1 MPFYRSHVEEQDE
14 HGLTARAAA
23 VLLFLCVLG
32 LGLPSGLSAQYEKPA
47 PEAAYA
53 LEGVTVVRADGSR
66 LENVNVVVR
75 SGRIAAIGSDVRPP
89 AGARVLEGDSLRV
102 YPGMVDAAG
111 SAEFELPEP
120 DSSPGEVPSWSPP
133 RDVQGFRP
141 HLRVADHL
149 GSTGSSTA
157 EAREA
162 GVVAAAVHP
171 EDGPAPGRSALL
183 LHRKTADAPRELVLD
198 AELGAVLSLEPSP
211 GVYPSTLFGVQAFHR
226 QQFRNA
232 EHRSRLASA
241 YGESPDGLSPPTWDA
256 DYRVLSSVAAGET
269 RVFFRAQSSNDIRR
283 ALDLAS
289 FAGFEPVIVGGREAW
304 KVADLLAER
313 DVPVLATTDYPEPE
327 RWDPESADS
336 AGDDTLPP
344 EVQREKRRVE
354 NAYRNAARLHEA
366 GVRFALTSG
375 GGDAELREGVGT
387 AVEYGLPRGAAL
399 RAVTSTPADLLGQP
413 ALAALR
419 EGMAANFV
427 VADGPLFA
435 EETELQYTFVDAR
448 PEVMWTEPGAEPG
461 EPPAVEV
468 GGSWSVELS
477 MDQGSFEGTMELQ
490 QEGAEVSGSFATSS
504 GQGPPLD
511 AEGTIS
517 GNSLDL
523 TLSGSGGGQTI
534 EITLTGTVE
543 GNEASGSGS
552 GPFGSF
558 TWEATRQSTPG
569 EGIGGIE

>member
-1 MPFYRSHVEEQDE
+1 MQFHRSDAEEQGQR
-14 HGLTARAAA
+14 GLLARAAP
-23 VLLFLCVLG
+23 VLVFLCALA
-32 LGLPSGLSAQYEKPA
+32 LALPSGLSAQYEKPA

-53 LEGVTVVRADGSR
+53 LDGVTVIRADGSR
-66 LENVNVVVR
+66 LENVDVVVR
-75 SGRIAAIGSDVRPP
+75 RGRIAALGPDVQIP

-111 SAEFELPEP
+111 SAELELPEP

-149 GSTGSSTA
+149 TSTGSSTA

-162 GVVAAAVHP
+162 GIVAAAVHP

-183 LHRKTADAPRELVLD
+183 LHRTTADAPRELVLD

-232 EHRSRLASA
+232 EHGSRLASA
-241 YGESPDGLSPPTWDA
+241 YEESPDGLSPPTWDA
-256 DYRVLSSVAAGET
+256 DHRVLSSVAAGET

-289 FAGFEPVIVGGREAW
+289 FVGFDPVIVGGGEAW

-327 RWDPESADS
+327 RWEPESADS
-336 AGDDTLPP
+336 VRADTLPP
-344 EVQREKRRVE
+344 EVRREKRRVE

-375 GGDAELREGVGT
+375 GGDADLREGVGT
-387 AVEYGLPRGAAL
+387 AVEYGLSRAAAL
-399 RAVTSTPADLLGQP
+399 SAVTSTPADLVGQP

-419 EGMAANFV
+419 EGVAANFV

-435 EETELQYTFVDAR
+435 EETELRYTFVDGR
-448 PEVMWTEPGAEPG
+448 PQVMRTEPGSEPS
-461 EPPAVEV
+461 EPPAVKV

-477 MDQGSFEGTMELQ
+477 TDQGSFEGTLKLRQ
-490 QEGAEVSGSFATSS
+490 DGAEVTGRFSTSS

-511 AEGTIS
+511 AGGTVS
-517 GNSLDL
+517 GNSVDL
-523 TLSGSGGGQTI
+523 TLSGSGGGQTV

-543 GNEASGSGS
+543 GDEASGSGS

-558 TWEATRQSTPG
+558 TWEATRQSAPG
-569 EGIGGIE
+569 EGIGGI

>member
-1 MPFYRSHVEEQDE
+1 MRFYRSDSGDHDE
-14 HGLTARAAA
+14 RGLSVRAAP
-23 VLLFLCVLG
+23 VLLVLFALT
-32 LGLPSGLSAQYEKPA
+32 LGLPVPASAQYEKPA
-47 PEAAYA
+47 PAAAYG
-53 LEGVTVVRADGSR
+53 LEDVTVVRADGST
-66 LENVNVVVR
+66 LEGVDVVVR
-75 SGRIAAIGSDVRPP
+75 NGMIAAVGGDARIP

-111 SAEFELPEP
+111 TADYELPEP

-141 HLRVADHL
+141 HVRVADHL
-149 GSTGSSTA
+149 TSSGSSTS

-162 GVVAAAVHP
+162 GVVATAVHP
-171 EDGPAPGRSALL
+171 DDGPAPGRSALL
-183 LHRKTADAPRELVLD
+183 LHRKTADAPRHLVLD

-232 EHRSRLASA
+232 EHRSRVASA
-241 YGESPDGLSPPTWDA
+241 YAESPAGLSPPAWDA

-269 RVFFRAQSSNDIRR
+269 RVFFRAQDANDIRR

-304 KVADLLAER
+304 KVAELLAER

-327 RWDPESADS
+327 RWEPESSDS
-336 AGDDTLPP
+336 VQAATLPP

-366 GVRFALTSG
+366 GVRFALTTG
-375 GGDAELREGVGT
+375 DGDADLREGVRT
-387 AVEYGLPRGAAL
+387 AIEYGLPREAAL
-399 RAVTSTPADLLGQP
+399 RAVTATPASLLGHP
-413 ALAALR
+413 ALPTLR
-419 EGMAANFV
+419 EGAAANFV

-435 EETELQYTFVDAR
+435 EETELQYTFVDGR
-448 PEVMWTEPGAEPG
+448 PQVMRTEPGAEPG
-461 EPPAVEV
+461 EPPAVDL
-468 GGSWSVELS
+468 GGAWSVELS
-477 MDQGSFEGTMELQ
+477 MDEGSFEGTMELEQ
-490 QEGAEVSGSFATSS
+490 DGAEVTGSFSSSS

-511 AEGTIS
+511 AEGTVS
-517 GNSLDL
+517 GSSVDL
-523 TLSGSGGGQTI
+523 TLSGSAGGQSI

-543 GNEASGSGS
+543 GDEASGSGS

-569 EGIGGIE
+569 QGIE